1 MARRYPDF
9 FRELGH
15 CIERSKSREEN
26 YARLKVRNKDVRN
39 QHSSSA
45 RLEQA
50 LLDQALKVFNSEAS
64 YQEYIKELRAEEE
77 GDASQSGKA
86 SAQAER
92 RAAEAQRRTYK
103 AEEESRREAARRGEL
118 ERALEVQRLRAEEAE
133 RAAQEAKN
141 QAAPG
146 WGDLL
151 IKGLAAWAASKQAA
165 APAAPAARPAALD
178 LSGDWRTPDGFLCRI
193 THDGNRVRIQAW
205 DQLGRF
211 IADSNGGFDGN
222 ILQVQFQTVPIPTA
236 WGPIPTHG
244 VATYQVFNGGRLMQG
259 QVSNHVT
266 GQITNVQLHRVQ

>member
-26 YARLKVRNKDVRN
+26 YARLKKRHRDVRN

-50 LLDQALKVFNSEAS
+50 LLDQAQEVFSSEAN
-64 YQEYIKELRAEEE
+64 YQEYIEVLRAEEK

-92 RAAEAQRRTYK
+92 RAAEAQRRTHK
-103 AEEESRREAARRGEL
+103 AEEESRREAARRREL
-118 ERALEVQRLRAEEAE
+118 EGALEAQRQRAEEAE
-133 RAAQEAKN
+133 RVAQEAKN

-165 APAAPAARPAALD
+165 APAALD
-178 LSGDWRTPDGFLCRI
+178 LSGDWRSPDGFLFRI
-193 THDGNRVRIQAW
+193 AHDGNRVRIQAW
-205 DQLGRF
+205 DQFGRF

-259 QVSNHVT
+259 QISNHVT
-266 GQITNVQLHRVQ
+266 GQMTSVQLHRVL

>member
-9 FRELGH
+9 FRELEH
-15 CIERSKSREEN
+15 CVDRTKSRSEN
-26 YARLKVRNKDVRN
+26 YASLKTRYKRVLR

-45 RLEQA
+45 RQEQA
-50 LLDQALKVFNSEAS
+50 VLDQALKVFISEES
-64 YQEYIKELRAEEE
+64 YQAYLVEARAEEAA
-77 GDASQSGKA
+77 DASQSGKA

-92 RAAEAQRRTYK
+92 RAAEAQRRAHK

-118 ERALEVQRLRAEEAE
+118 EGALEAQRQRAEEAE
-133 RAAQEAKN
+133 RVAQEAKN

-165 APAAPAARPAALD
+165 APAALD
-178 LSGDWRTPDGFLCRI
+178 LSGDWRTPDGFLFHI
-193 THDGNRVRIQAW
+193 AHDGNRVRIQAW

-222 ILQVQFQTVPIPTA
+222 IVQVQFQTVPTPTMWGLIPM
-236 WGPIPTHG
+236 HG
-244 VATYQVFNGGRLMQG
+244 VATYQVFNGGRMMQG
-259 QVSNHVT
+259 QISNQVT
-266 GQITNVQLHRVQ
+266 GQITNVQLHRVG